1 MDTTTRRHVRDTR
14 SSQGRATCVLAV
26 GLGLLVGCLLPQDD
40 TLLDEPPRFM
50 NRSPRIIE
58 SLVLPQE
65 RIIQDFGGSRCE
77 LTFEVAVEDPD
88 VDDRIKVH
96 WFIDYS
102 PQDPRGPYREIALTN
117 NGEARRPDRGTLRI
131 NLASANSV
139 LSTPGLHVVEAL
151 VSDAELTDRQP
162 ESQVVNLPDG
172 GSIIDPGFVI
182 SHSWVVNTVQGDC
195 R

>member
-14 SSQGRATCVLAV
+14 SGQGWATCVLAV
-26 GLGLLVGCLLPQDD
+26 GLGLFVGCLLPQDD

-65 RIIQDFGGSRCE
+65 HIIQDFGASRCE

-139 LSTPGLHVVEAL
+139 LSTPGPHVVEAL

-182 SHSWVVNTVQGDC
+182 SYAWVVNTVQGDC

>member
-14 SSQGRATCVLAV
+14 SGQGWTTCVLSV
-26 GLGLLVGCLLPQDD
+26 GLGLLAGCLLPQDD

-65 RIIQDFGGSRCE
+65 RIIQDFGASRCE

-139 LSTPGLHVVEAL
+139 LSTPGQHLVEAL

-182 SHSWVVNTVQGDC
+182 SYSWVVTTVQGDC

>member
-14 SSQGRATCVLAV
+14 SGQGWTTCVLAV
-26 GLGLLVGCLLPQDD
+26 GLGLLAGCLLPQDD

-65 RIIQDFGGSRCE
+65 RIIQDFGASRCE

-139 LSTPGLHVVEAL
+139 LSTPGQHLVEAL

-182 SHSWVVNTVQGDC
+182 SYSWVVTTVQGDC

>member
-1 MDTTTRRHVRDTR
+1 MDSTTRREVWDRR
-14 SSQGRATCVLAV
+14 SGQGWATCVLAAS
-26 GLGLLVGCLLPQDD
+26 LGLLVGCLLPQDD

-65 RIIQDFGGSRCE
+65 HIIQDFGGSRCE

-131 NLASANSV
+131 NLASANAE
-139 LSTPGLHVVEAL
+139 LSTPGQHLVEAL
-151 VSDAELTDRQP
+151 VSDAELTDREP

-182 SHSWVVNTVQGDC
+182 SYSWVVNTVQGDC